1 MLTDATTVPVEAAVC
16 RRQQSLAIGQ
26 AQLDCQFR
34 HHDHRAPCKD
44 DIMQSMAKAQPA
56 MPGNGYLLYEP
67 SVEQIAP
74 GERLAIQA
82 ITESIGRTNASSF
95 CTHRH
100 AIRQQHAKAQ
110 GFLKGELTVYG
121 GLPDHLRQG
130 LFAVAR
136 TYPIIVRLSTAL
148 GDIRSDRIHVPR
160 GMAIKVLGV
169 DGAKAL
175 PEEDRSANQD
185 FLLVNRKAY
194 VSNAAAY
201 LSLQRTIECTS
212 KAPDLALRGAG
223 WMARGVK
230 GLSDLI
236 GIPSPLPAAFRGL
249 AETNNNLLGQTFH
262 SMAAIRFGAHIAK
275 IRAEP
280 TAATL
285 RKLAGRP
292 INPGDHGL
300 LDFVVAFFRNN
311 AAEYVLCAQLCT
323 DLRRMPVEDA
333 SVEWPEE
340 VSAPQ
345 PIARILLPCQQANSP
360 ERRAYAD
367 DILSF
372 NPWRCL
378 AAHQPL
384 GSIMRLRREAY
395 RTSSDFRDGKGKE
408 KGRPMVEPRDI
419 SEFPD

>member
-1 MLTDATTVPVEAAVC
+1 MQPMAQARSTTP
-16 RRQQSLAIGQ
+16 S
-26 AQLDCQFR
+26 
-34 HHDHRAPCKD
+34 
-44 DIMQSMAKAQPA
+44 S
-56 MPGNGYLLYEP
+56 GYLFYEP
-67 SVEQIAP
+67 SVEHIAP
-74 GERLAIQA
+74 GERQAIQE

-95 CTHRH
+95 CTHHH
-100 AIRQQHAKAQ
+100 AIRQQHAKGQ

-160 GMAIKVLGV
+160 GIAIKVLGV
-169 DGAKAL
+169 DGARAL
-175 PEEDRSANQD
+175 PDEDRSANQD

-201 LSLQRTIECTS
+201 LSLQRTIECTL

-223 WMARGVK
+223 WLARGVK

-236 GIPSPLPAAFRGL
+236 GIPSPLPPAFRGL
-249 AETNNNLLGQTFH
+249 AEASNNLLGETFH
-262 SMAAIRFGAHIAK
+262 SMAAIRFGDHIAK
-275 IRAEP
+275 IRAVP

-292 INPGDHGL
+292 ISPGDNGL
-300 LDFVVAFFRNN
+300 LDFVVGFFRNN
-311 AAEYVLCAQLCT
+311 AAEYELCAQLCT

-340 VSAPQ
+340 ESAPQ
-345 PIARILLPCQQANSP
+345 PIARISLPCQQANSP

-372 NPWRCL
+372 NPWNCL
-378 AAHQPL
+378 ADHRPL

-395 RTSSDFRDGKGKE
+395 RTSSMFRHDKNGKA
-408 KGRPMVEPRDI
+408 MIEPRDI
-419 SEFPD
+419 AECPD